1 MDKPFGDNMQAYWDN
16 GFSPL
21 PTQID
26 GKAPALS
33 GVTGRNAKPD
43 IWKLK
48 DAELKFA
55 YRNLAI
61 TGQIHKNGAIDES
74 QSLIAIDNDDE
85 SGEALLELEEVVGV
99 KLPPTLTVT
108 SRGPNNPR
116 TKRLYRVHGVRHNFK
131 GSVCDERI
139 DICSDT
145 LRCIVM
151 EGEHKGTKNAVVI
164 YDKGGKPLG
173 RTPRLNDI
181 SWAPNELVEFLT
193 KSNGSVAT
201 RSSDSPHADVG
212 ATRYAFEADLDRR
225 EPTEWTVDFIN
236 RVAEDPNIGNQKLF
250 EYLVE
255 LVQLCNLRERGTAG
269 AFDKFQ
275 AKWFGREHKSGNPA
289 AEWEHAL
296 DSAVAQTWDGSGGTF
311 DITLRELVLRWQDE
325 LIALKDAKTIE
336 ELIFDAGSQRPLFAQ
351 VMRVAELTGD
361 NPAALLLAVLAQCA
375 FEIPWNVYFESDLG
389 LDPLNL
395 MIVLIGPSG
404 AGKSIITQHAE
415 DSRFFIYPRLR
426 DYVGPSDAVSGE
438 AFLTGLVAKHFLSKG
453 KYFYDWRNPERN
465 KFYNIDEI
473 GMLEARSSRQ
483 GSTIR
488 ETMLSLHSG
497 SSISRES
504 ASGENWAKP
513 KNSFRVVFQIGAQP
527 RRSDIFFNDDAIAAG
542 FAGRCLWAPVTREHD
557 LEFRE
562 QPSIEPL
569 RIELPDWQRWAE
581 PRTYRAP
588 SELAEEIWDNRNLYA
603 RGEGDPMESHTIRN
617 KARIATILAATEGRT
632 FISDDDIEL
641 AEYLVQLSRRT
652 YKETLTELAKA
663 HAEAQKHKGN
673 SDGIRGHHGGR
684 TKHEMDVQYH
694 AKRIKDAALALCG
707 SEPLTIKH
715 LRTVYKNN
723 FSGTSREFWAEAIT
737 RVSADSALPEQLKNI
752 NALEAERQNQL
763 ETTRIGRVGGHT
775 SIDF

>member
-1 MDKPFGDNMQAYWDN
+1 MEKPFGDHMQSYWDN

-21 PTQID
+21 PTQLD

-48 DAELKFA
+48 DVELKFA
-55 YRNLAI
+55 QRNLAI
-61 TGQIHKNGAIDES
+61 SGQIHKNGVLDES
-74 QSLIAIDNDDE
+74 QSLIGVDNDDE
-85 SGEALLELEEVVGV
+85 SGEALLELEASIGV

-108 SRGPNNPR
+108 SRGAGNPR
-116 TKRLYRVHGVRHNFK
+116 TKHLYRVHGVRHNFK
-131 GSVCDERI
+131 GNVCDERI

-151 EGEHKGTKNAVVI
+151 EGEHKGTKNKVVI
-164 YDKGGKPLG
+164 YDKDGQPLG
-173 RTPRLNDI
+173 RTPRLSDI
-181 SWAPNELVEFLT
+181 SWAPNELVEFLA
-193 KSNGSVAT
+193 KSNASGAT
-201 RSSDSPHADVG
+201 RSNLPLNADVDALKG
-212 ATRYAFEADLDRR
+212 GFEADLDRR

-236 RVAEDPNIGNQKLF
+236 RVADDLNIGNQKLF

-269 AFDKFQ
+269 AFDKLH
-275 AKWFGREHKSGNPA
+275 ASWFGREHKSGNSV

-296 DSAVAQTWDGSGGTF
+296 NNAVQQNWDGPGGTS
-311 DITLRELVLRWQDE
+311 DITLRELVLRWQEE
-325 LIALKDAKTIE
+325 LIAVKDSKTLE
-336 ELIFDAGSQRPLFAQ
+336 ELLFDAGSLRPLFTQ
-351 VMRVAELTGD
+351 VVRVAEITGD

-375 FEIPWNVYFESDLG
+375 FEIPWNVYFDSDLG

-395 MIVLIGPSG
+395 MVVLIGPSG

-426 DYVGPSDAVSGE
+426 EYVGPSDAVSGE
-438 AFLTGLVAKHFLSKG
+438 AFLTGLVAKHFVSKG
-453 KYFYDWRNPERN
+453 KYKYDWRNPERN

-497 SSISRES
+497 SAISRES

-513 KNSFRVVFQIGAQP
+513 KNSYRVVFQIGAQP
-527 RRSDIFFNDDAIAAG
+527 RRSDIFFNEDAIAAG
-542 FAGRCLWAPVTREHD
+542 FAGRCLWAPVTRKHD

-562 QPSIEPL
+562 QPSIQPL
-569 RIELPDWQRWAE
+569 EIELPDWQRWVE

-588 SELAEEIWDNRNLYA
+588 SELAEEIWENRNLYA
-603 RGEGDPMESHTIRN
+603 RGEGDPIESHTIRN

-632 FISDDDIEL
+632 FILDEDIEL

-663 HAEAQKHKGN
+663 HAEAQKHKGK

-694 AKRIKDAALALCG
+694 AKRIKDAALSLCG
-707 SEPLTIKH
+707 SERLTIKH

-723 FSGTSREFWAEAIT
+723 FSGTSREFWAEAINL
-737 RVSADSALPEQLKNI
+737 VAADTALPEQLKSI
-752 NALEAERQNQL
+752 AALEVERQNQA
-763 ETTRIGRVGGHT
+763 ETTRIGRTGGIAQ
-775 SIDF
+775 IDF

>member
-269 AFDKFQ
+269 AFDKLQ

-351 VMRVAELTGD
+351 VMRVAEL
-361 NPAALLLAVLAQCA
+361 
-375 FEIPWNVYFESDLG
+375 
-389 LDPLNL
+389 
-395 MIVLIGPSG
+395 
-404 AGKSIITQHAE
+404 
-415 DSRFFIYPRLR
+415 
-426 DYVGPSDAVSGE
+426 
-438 AFLTGLVAKHFLSKG
+438 
-453 KYFYDWRNPERN
+453 
-465 KFYNIDEI
+465 
-473 GMLEARSSRQ
+473 
-483 GSTIR
+483 
-488 ETMLSLHSG
+488 LSLIH
-497 SSISRES
+497 I
-504 ASGENWAKP
+504 
-513 KNSFRVVFQIGAQP
+513 
-527 RRSDIFFNDDAIAAG
+527 
-542 FAGRCLWAPVTREHD
+542 
-557 LEFRE
+557 
-562 QPSIEPL
+562 
-569 RIELPDWQRWAE
+569 
-581 PRTYRAP
+581 
-588 SELAEEIWDNRNLYA
+588 
-603 RGEGDPMESHTIRN
+603 
-617 KARIATILAATEGRT
+617 
-632 FISDDDIEL
+632 
-641 AEYLVQLSRRT
+641 
-652 YKETLTELAKA
+652 
-663 HAEAQKHKGN
+663 
-673 SDGIRGHHGGR
+673 
-684 TKHEMDVQYH
+684 
-694 AKRIKDAALALCG
+694 
-707 SEPLTIKH
+707 
-715 LRTVYKNN
+715 
-723 FSGTSREFWAEAIT
+723 
-737 RVSADSALPEQLKNI
+737 
-752 NALEAERQNQL
+752 
-763 ETTRIGRVGGHT
+763 
-775 SIDF
+775 